1 MYASA
6 PSAMDLQP
14 EMQKFH
20 MDFIG
25 PLAISE
31 VLDDMHYK
39 LQLITNTQ
47 DILLGIWHINRLK
60 QGAEITP
67 EGMARSKFMLT

>member
-1 MYASA
+1 MT
-6 PSAMDLQP
+6 DLEP
-14 EMQKFH
+14 GKQKFR

-39 LQLITNTQ
+39 LQLNTQ
-47 DILLGIWHINRLK
+47 VILLEIWHINRLK
-60 QGAEITP
+60 QGVEITP
-67 EGMARSKFMLT
+67 EGMARSKVMLI